1 MNISTLTKDEMTSH
15 LAEVIDSQD
24 SKILALQQERRALWI
39 LLGII
44 SIYNLLF

>member
-1 MNISTLTKDEMTSH
+1 MNITSLSKEEMTSH

-24 SKILALQQERRALWI
+24 SKILTLHQEKRMLWI

-44 SIYNLLF
+44 TTYSILF